1 MKKKYMVYLAFTFI
15 VLALVAAI
23 GFAFINNQKIESPVD
38 ATVLI
43 PIDDGDDMIESPVVA
58 PTDYTKPLDT
68 KYVTAASVWPPKV
81 TTTTGGKLVCKKQ
94 KDIQGNMYCIDAQ
107 PEGAAGS
114 TYTTYTYKTKVGE
127 QLASTTFTLRTVQC
141 MNYDE
146 PQQSECRNEQLSF
159 DVDMLADGLIH
170 QLVK

>member
-43 PIDDGDDMIESPVVA
+43 PIDYNDDMIESPVVA
-58 PTDYTKPLDT
+58 PVDYTKPLDT

-81 TTTTGGKLVCKKQ
+81 TTTTGKLVCKKQ
-94 KDIQGNMYCIDAQ
+94 KDIQGNSAVCSSM
-107 PEGAAGS
+107 
-114 TYTTYTYKTKVGE
+114 
-127 QLASTTFTLRTVQC
+127 
-141 MNYDE
+141 
-146 PQQSECRNEQLSF
+146 
-159 DVDMLADGLIH
+159 
-170 QLVK
+170 